1 MRLKKT
7 EIESIKR
14 IVAKYDPSAKIYLY
28 GSRID
33 NNKKGGDIDLLI
45 ISNKITNTIKR
56 KIRLEL
62 YEDIGEQK
70 IDFIISQN
78 IIKPFVKIAYNE
90 GVLL

>member
-14 IVAKYDPSAKIYLY
+14 IVAKHDPSAKIYLY

-33 NNKKGGDIDLLI
+33 NDKKGGDIDLLI
-45 ISNKITNTIKR
+45 ISNKITSTLKR

-70 IDFIISQN
+70 IDIIISEN

>member
-1 MRLKKT
+1 MRLKKI

-14 IVAKYDPSAKIYLY
+14 IVNKYDPAAKIYLY

-33 NNKKGGDIDLLI
+33 DSKKGGDIDLLI
-45 ISNKITNTIKR
+45 ISNKITNAIKR

-70 IDFIISQN
+70 IDIIITKN
-78 IIKPFVKIAYNE
+78 IIKPFEKIAYNE